1 MSPLRATPK
10 AWAQILCGKLLH
22 FCGVQVVLVSFL
34 FYSVITE
41 SSMLITESSMLITK
55 AKSEAKQDAWAF
67 FCENTG

>member
-41 SSMLITESSMLITK
+41 SSMLITK